1 MPFGTVA
8 AIALVCALVLLLVTG
23 RAIPGK
29 RRAKAE
35 LQEKSD
41 RLLAEARNR
50 SVELVQEAVLESEAR
65 LNGIIESAMDAII
78 TVDEQHKIILFNPA
92 AAQMFQ
98 CTATDALGHPLD
110 QFIPE
115 RFRPAHSQYL
125 HAFAEARVTRRQMG
139 NLVAISGL
147 RASGQEFPIEA
158 SISRVRVGKRT
169 LLTAIVRDITERKAA
184 EAEARSRS
192 ARFRSLI
199 EHSADGI
206 TVINAEGRIVY
217 ASAPAERMLGCRPGE
232 MVGDSPVELLH
243 PDDRERYKSERQ
255 SVLGGARP
263 EPGRFRM
270 RHKDG
275 SWRTIEAIR
284 SNQLD
289 NPDVRGVVVNSRDVT
304 EIAQAEET
312 LRRQAA
318 LFDQT
323 YDAVFVWEWKGAIT
337 FWNRAAERLYG
348 YSREQA
354 VGRVPHELLQTR
366 TPGSDV
372 PFIVPLERDG
382 NWEGELEHATREG
395 RRMTVESRMSL
406 ARDGEHVYV
415 LETTRDIT
423 GRKRTEAALR
433 QSEERLQRVTEGM
446 TEGLVIS
453 DVEGHLFHWN
463 PAAIEMHGFTSAENW
478 ERRLP
483 EFTNIFELASLDG
496 TVVPFE
502 QWPLPRILRGERL
515 REYELRVRRIDRDW
529 ERVFSYGGTIVDDG
543 FGNQIA
549 FCTIADITE
558 RKRAEEEIKRLNED
572 LERRVAQRTAELRAA
587 NKELESF
594 SYSVAHDLR
603 APLRAV
609 DGFSDALMEDYGPQL
624 PEQAREYL
632 QTIRRGAQRMGALID
647 DLLAF
652 SRLNRQALTK
662 QTVDMELL
670 VHGVLE
676 DVLPGAKERTI
687 EIVNGTL
694 PAANGD
700 PTLLR
705 QVWAN
710 LLSNAIK
717 YSRYVQQARIEIGAL
732 AEEKKNVYYVRDNGA
747 GFDMKYADKL
757 FGVFQR
763 LHRAEEFE
771 GTGIGLAIVQ
781 RVVHRHGGRVW
792 AEAKVNQGATFYF
805 TLEGGTGNG

>member
-1 MPFGTVA
+1 MLWGTVA
-8 AIALVCALVLLLVTG
+8 AIAVMCALVLLLLIG
-23 RAIPGK
+23 RGVLRK

-50 SVELVQEAVLESEAR
+50 SAELVQEAVLESEAR

-78 TVDEQHKIILFNPA
+78 TVDEQRRIILFNPA
-92 AAQMFQ
+92 AEQMFQ
-98 CTATDALGHPLD
+98 CNATDALGHPLD

-115 RFRPAHSQYL
+115 RFRSAHSQHL

-139 NLVAISGL
+139 NLGAISGL

-217 ASAPAERMLGCRPGE
+217 ASAPAERMLGYRPGE
-232 MVGDSPVELLH
+232 MVGDSPLELVH

-255 SVLGGARP
+255 SVLAGARP
-263 EPGRFRM
+263 EPGRFRL
-270 RHKDG
+270 RHKNG

-289 NPDVRGVVVNSRDVT
+289 NSDVRGVVVNSRDVT

-323 YDAVFVWEWKGAIT
+323 YDAVFVWEWKGAIS

-354 VGRVPHELLQTR
+354 VGRIPHELLQTR
-366 TPGSDV
+366 TTGSDV

-382 NWEGELEHATREG
+382 NWEGELEHTTRDG
-395 RRMTVESRMSL
+395 RHMTVDSRMTL

-415 LETTRDIT
+415 LETTRDI
-423 GRKRTEAALR
+423 
-433 QSEERLQRVTEGM
+433 S
-446 TEGLVIS
+446 
-453 DVEGHLFHWN
+453 
-463 PAAIEMHGFTSAENW
+463 
-478 ERRLP
+478 
-483 EFTNIFELASLDG
+483 
-496 TVVPFE
+496 
-502 QWPLPRILRGERL
+502 
-515 REYELRVRRIDRDW
+515 
-529 ERVFSYGGTIVDDG
+529 
-543 FGNQIA
+543 
-549 FCTIADITE
+549 E

-572 LERRVAQRTAELRAA
+572 LERRVAQRTAELQAA

-609 DGFSDALMEDYGPQL
+609 DGFSDALLEDYGPQL
-624 PEQAREYL
+624 P
-632 QTIRRGAQRMGALID
+632 D
-647 DLLAF
+647 
-652 SRLNRQALTK
+652 
-662 QTVDMELL
+662 
-670 VHGVLE
+670 
-676 DVLPGAKERTI
+676 
-687 EIVNGTL
+687 
-694 PAANGD
+694 
-700 PTLLR
+700 
-705 QVWAN
+705 
-710 LLSNAIK
+710 
-717 YSRYVQQARIEIGAL
+717 
-732 AEEKKNVYYVRDNGA
+732 
-747 GFDMKYADKL
+747 
-757 FGVFQR
+757 
-763 LHRAEEFE
+763 
-771 GTGIGLAIVQ
+771 
-781 RVVHRHGGRVW
+781 
-792 AEAKVNQGATFYF
+792 
-805 TLEGGTGNG
+805 